1 MREQAMEE
9 PTGRQVEFGLCGG
22 VQWVAV
28 GCGGLQWVSQK
39 STVYSCFLVSLG
51 GSGLWRMTCKMGV
64 LQCGAVHCSVL
75 QRVQCIVAC
84 CSVLQ
89 RVAFRRMS
97 CNLGVLQRVAIHC
110 SVLQCDAMR
119 CTLANVSQL

>member
-75 QRVQCIVAC
+75 QRGAV
-84 CSVLQ
+84 
-89 RVAFRRMS
+89 
-97 CNLGVLQRVAIHC
+97 HC
-110 SVLQCDAMR
+110 SVLQCLAT
-119 CTLANVSQL
+119 CCISANVMQSRRVAACCNTL